1 MILGEGDEQALS
13 EEESQG
19 GQVDRSRCCCS
30 LLEGRQEEKRVIV
43 GSLFWFRF
51 W

>member
-13 EEESQG
+13 EDESQG
-19 GQVDRSRCCCS
+19 GQVDRSRCS
-30 LLEGRQEEKRVIV
+30 LLEGRQEEKRVIA
-43 GSLFWFRF
+43 GSLLWFRF